1 MAKPY
6 IFSDEELQ
14 QAVNKSKNIAEICQ
28 NLNLPKTQH
37 VKEKIRLRLQKN
49 PNIKVK
55 DNIKYRQ
62 PKPEML
68 FIANT
73 AYGLRTVRDYY
84 LKIVDKYECKNCQL
98 NEWNGKHLTLILNY
112 KNNNKKDARLENLEL
127 LCPNCFNLL
136 KKQYAKDYDKRLDII
151 NKVINQCETFSEV
164 AKKAN
169 MEIVTVRRIVRKNNI
184 NIDHFSK
191 ISKKH
196 QQKSKDTNSDNH
208 NAVKLRFLKN
218 NPYECYLCK
227 NNGVWLNG
235 NIVFILDHKNGNS
248 KDHNPQNLQLVCPN
262 CNLQLDTHGMRNH
275 KFKQSLKEKA
285 QSE

>member
-14 QAVNKSKNIAEICQ
+14 QAVNKSENIGEICE

-37 VKEKIRLRLQKN
+37 VKEKIRLRLQQN
-49 PNIKVK
+49 PNIKIK

-62 PKPEML
+62 PKPETL
-68 FIANT
+68 FVSNT
-73 AYGLRTVRDYY
+73 TYGLRTVRDYY
-84 LKIVDKYECKNCQL
+84 LKITNKYECKHCSL
-98 NEWNGKHLTLILNY
+98 NEWNHKPLTLILNY
-112 KNNNKKDARLENLEL
+112 KNNNKKDARLENLEW

-136 KKQYAKDYDKRLDII
+136 KKQYAKDYDQRVDTI
-151 NKVINQCETFSEV
+151 NAVINQCKTFSEIEQKTNINI
-164 AKKAN
+164 AT
-169 MEIVTVRRIVRKNNI
+169 IRRIVRKNNI

-196 QQKSKDTNSDNH
+196 QKKSKDVNSSNH

-218 NPYECYLCK
+218 NPYECHICK
-227 NNGVWLNG
+227 NNGIWRNG
-235 NIVFILDHKNGNS
+235 KIVLILDHQNGNS
-248 KDHNPQNLQLVCPN
+248 QDHDPQNLRLVCPN
-262 CNLQLDTHGMRNH
+262 CNLQLDTHGSRNR
-275 KFKQSLKEKA
+275 KLKQSLKEKA